1 MVGTIIIAFWTIL
14 AVRSSSAGPV
24 YELKLE
30 GAISPASAHFLIEGL
45 ERAEEEGAECLVV
58 ELDTPGGLMESMRSM
73 VKALLNSNVP
83 VVAFVYPRGS
93 RAASAGVFVTLA
105 AHVAAMAPGTNIGAA
120 HPVMLGGEGMGK
132 EMSEKVTNDAVA
144 YIKAIAERRGRNQKW
159 AEDAVRRSISS
170 TPEEALKAGVI
181 DVIAEDLKELLE
193 KIDGRKVRLPSG
205 EKVLHTKGAEVVEIR
220 MSLRDKILQALSNP
234 NIAYILLILGFY
246 GLIFELSNPG
256 AILPGVIGGICII
269 LAFYALQMLPVNYA
283 GLLLILMGLGL
294 FIADI
299 KVPSHG
305 LLTAGGIVAMT
316 LGSLM
321 LFRTPGSFL
330 SVSLPVILAAVITTA
345 AFFIFAIGMA
355 IKARLTKPVSGKEGL
370 IGERGVARTPLE
382 PSGMVLVHGEL
393 WQAKSDKPVREGDEV
408 EVVAV
413 EGLKLKVRKVNEE
426 VGT

>member
-1 MVGTIIIAFWTIL
+1 MIGTLAIWTIL
-14 AVRSSSAGPV
+14 SVGISSAGPV
-24 YELKLE
+24 YELRLE

-45 ERAEEEGAECLVV
+45 ERAEREGAECLVV

-73 VKALLNSNVP
+73 VKALLNSEVP
-83 VVAFVYPRGS
+83 VVAFVYPKGS

-105 AHVAAMAPGTNIGAA
+105 AHIAAMAPGTNIGAA
-120 HPVMLGGEGMGK
+120 HPVMLGGERMGK

-159 AEDAVRRSISS
+159 AEDAVRKSISS

-181 DVIAEDLKELLE
+181 DVIAEDLEELLE
-193 KIDGRKVRLPSG
+193 KIDGRKVKLPSG
-205 EKVLHTKGAEVVEIR
+205 EKVLHTKGAKIVEIR
-220 MSLRDKILQALSNP
+220 MSFRDKILQTLSNP

-283 GLLLILMGLGL
+283 GLLLILLGLGL
-294 FIADI
+294 LIADI
-299 KVPSHG
+299 KVPSYG
-305 LLTAGGIVAMT
+305 LLTVGGIVSMT

-330 SVSLPVILAAVITTA
+330 SVSWPVILAAVITTA

-370 IGERGVARTPLE
+370 VGERGVARTPLE

-393 WQAKSDKPVREGDEV
+393 WQAKSDEPVGEGEEV

-413 EGLKLKVRKVNEE
+413 EGLKLKVKKVDK
-426 VGT
+426 

>member
-1 MVGTIIIAFWTIL
+1 MIGTLAILTIL
-14 AVRSSSAGPV
+14 SVGISSAGPV
-24 YELKLE
+24 YELRLE
-30 GAISPASAHFLIEGL
+30 GAISPASAHFLIESL
-45 ERAEEEGAECLVV
+45 ERAEREGAECLVV

-73 VKALLNSNVP
+73 VKALLNSEVP
-83 VVAFVYPRGS
+83 VVAFVYPKGS

-105 AHVAAMAPGTNIGAA
+105 AHIAAMAPGTNIGAA
-120 HPVMLGGEGMGK
+120 HPVMLGGERMGK

-159 AEDAVRRSISS
+159 AEDAVRKSISS

-181 DVIAEDLKELLE
+181 DVIAEDLEELLE
-193 KIDGRKVRLPSG
+193 KIDGRKVKLPSG
-205 EKVLHTKGAEVVEIR
+205 EKVLHTKGAKIVKIR
-220 MSLRDKILQALSNP
+220 MSLRDKILQTLSNP

-283 GLLLILMGLGL
+283 GLLLILLGLGL
-294 FIADI
+294 LIADI
-299 KVPSHG
+299 KVPSYG
-305 LLTAGGIVAMT
+305 LLTVGGIVSMT
-316 LGSLM
+316 LGSIM

-330 SVSLPVILAAVITTA
+330 SVSWPVILAAVITTA

-370 IGERGVARTPLE
+370 VGERGVARTPLE

-393 WQAKSDKPVREGDEV
+393 WQAKSDEPVGEGEEV

-413 EGLKLKVRKVNEE
+413 EGLKLKVKKVDR
-426 VGT
+426 

>member
-1 MVGTIIIAFWTIL
+1 MIGTLAILTIL
-14 AVRSSSAGPV
+14 SVGISSAGPV
-24 YELKLE
+24 YELRLE
-30 GAISPASAHFLIEGL
+30 GAISPASAHFLIESL
-45 ERAEEEGAECLVV
+45 ERAEREGAECLVV

-73 VKALLNSNVP
+73 VKALLNSEVP
-83 VVAFVYPRGS
+83 VVAFVYPKGS

-105 AHVAAMAPGTNIGAA
+105 AHIAAMAPGTNIGAA
-120 HPVMLGGEGMGK
+120 HPVMLGGERMGK

-159 AEDAVRRSISS
+159 AEDAVRKSISS

-181 DVIAEDLKELLE
+181 DVIAEDLEELLE
-193 KIDGRKVRLPSG
+193 KIDGRKVKLPSG
-205 EKVLHTKGAEVVEIR
+205 EKVLHTKGAKIVEIR
-220 MSLRDKILQALSNP
+220 MSFRDKILQTLSNP

-283 GLLLILMGLGL
+283 GLLLILLGLGL
-294 FIADI
+294 LIADI
-299 KVPSHG
+299 KVPSYG
-305 LLTAGGIVAMT
+305 LLTVGGIVSMT
-316 LGSLM
+316 LGSIM

-330 SVSLPVILAAVITTA
+330 SVSWPVILAAVITTA

-370 IGERGVARTPLE
+370 VGERGVARTPLE

-393 WQAKSDKPVREGDEV
+393 WQAKSDEPVGEGEEV

-413 EGLKLKVRKVNEE
+413 EGLKLKVKKVDR
-426 VGT
+426 

>member
-1 MVGTIIIAFWTIL
+1 MIGTLAIWTIL
-14 AVRSSSAGPV
+14 SVGISSAGPV
-24 YELKLE
+24 YELRLE

-45 ERAEEEGAECLVV
+45 ERAEREGAECLVV

-73 VKALLNSNVP
+73 VKALLNSEVP
-83 VVAFVYPRGS
+83 VVAFVYPKGS

-105 AHVAAMAPGTNIGAA
+105 AHIAAMAPGTNIGAA
-120 HPVMLGGEGMGK
+120 HPVMLGGERMGK

-159 AEDAVRRSISS
+159 AEDAVRKSISS

-181 DVIAEDLKELLE
+181 DVIAEDLEELLE
-193 KIDGRKVRLPSG
+193 KIDGRKVKLPSG
-205 EKVLHTKGAEVVEIR
+205 EKVLHTKGAKIVEIR
-220 MSLRDKILQALSNP
+220 MSFRDKILQTLSNP

-283 GLLLILMGLGL
+283 GLLLILLGLGL
-294 FIADI
+294 LIADI
-299 KVPSHG
+299 KVPSYG
-305 LLTAGGIVAMT
+305 LLTVGGIVSMT
-316 LGSLM
+316 LGSIM

-330 SVSLPVILAAVITTA
+330 SVSWPVILAAVITTA

-370 IGERGVARTPLE
+370 VGERGVARTPLE

-393 WQAKSDKPVREGDEV
+393 WQAKSDEPVGEGEEV

-413 EGLKLKVRKVNEE
+413 EGLKLKVKKVDK
-426 VGT
+426 

>member
-1 MVGTIIIAFWTIL
+1 MIGTLAIWTIL
-14 AVRSSSAGPV
+14 SVGISSAGPV
-24 YELKLE
+24 YELRLE

-45 ERAEEEGAECLVV
+45 ERAEREGAECLVV

-73 VKALLNSNVP
+73 VKALLNSEVP
-83 VVAFVYPRGS
+83 VVAFVYPKGS

-105 AHVAAMAPGTNIGAA
+105 AHIAAMAPGTNIGAA
-120 HPVMLGGEGMGK
+120 HPVMLGGERMGK

-159 AEDAVRRSISS
+159 AEDAVRKSISS

-181 DVIAEDLKELLE
+181 DVIAEDLEELLE
-193 KIDGRKVRLPSG
+193 KIDGRKVKLPSG
-205 EKVLHTKGAEVVEIR
+205 EKVLHTKGAKIVEIR
-220 MSLRDKILQALSNP
+220 MSFRDKILQTLSNP

-283 GLLLILMGLGL
+283 GLLLILLGLGL
-294 FIADI
+294 LIADI
-299 KVPSHG
+299 KVPSYG
-305 LLTAGGIVAMT
+305 LLTVGGIVSMT
-316 LGSLM
+316 LGSIM

-330 SVSLPVILAAVITTA
+330 SVSWPVILAAVITTA

-370 IGERGVARTPLE
+370 VGERGVARTPLE

-393 WQAKSDKPVREGDEV
+393 WQAKSDEPVGEGEEV

-413 EGLKLKVRKVNEE
+413 EGLKLKVKKVDR
-426 VGT
+426 

>member
-1 MVGTIIIAFWTIL
+1 
-14 AVRSSSAGPV
+14 
-24 YELKLE
+24 
-30 GAISPASAHFLIEGL
+30 
-45 ERAEEEGAECLVV
+45 
-58 ELDTPGGLMESMRSM
+58 
-73 VKALLNSNVP
+73 
-83 VVAFVYPRGS
+83 
-93 RAASAGVFVTLA
+93 ASAGVFVTLA
-105 AHVAAMAPGTNIGAA
+105 AHIAAMAPGTNIGAA
-120 HPVMLGGEGMGK
+120 HPVMLGGERMGK

-159 AEDAVRRSISS
+159 AEDAVRKSISS

-181 DVIAEDLKELLE
+181 DVIAEDLEELLE
-193 KIDGRKVRLPSG
+193 KIDGRKVKLPSG
-205 EKVLHTKGAEVVEIR
+205 EKVLHTKGAKIVEIR
-220 MSLRDKILQALSNP
+220 MSFRDKILQTLSNP

-283 GLLLILMGLGL
+283 GLLLILLGLGL
-294 FIADI
+294 LIADI
-299 KVPSHG
+299 KVPSYG
-305 LLTAGGIVAMT
+305 LLTVGGIVSMT

-330 SVSLPVILAAVITTA
+330 SVSWPVILAAVITTA

-393 WQAKSDKPVREGDEV
+393 WQAKSDEPVGEGEEV

-413 EGLKLKVRKVNEE
+413 EGLKLKVKKVDK
-426 VGT
+426 

>member
-1 MVGTIIIAFWTIL
+1 MIGTLAILTIL
-14 AVRSSSAGPV
+14 SVGISSAGPV
-24 YELKLE
+24 YELRLE
-30 GAISPASAHFLIEGL
+30 GAISPASAHFLIESL
-45 ERAEEEGAECLVV
+45 ERAEREGAECLVV

-73 VKALLNSNVP
+73 VKALLNSEVP
-83 VVAFVYPRGS
+83 VVAFVYPKGS

-105 AHVAAMAPGTNIGAA
+105 AHIAAMAPGTNIGAA
-120 HPVMLGGEGMGK
+120 HPVMLGGERMGK

-159 AEDAVRRSISS
+159 AEDAVRKSISS

-181 DVIAEDLKELLE
+181 DVIAEDLEELLE
-193 KIDGRKVRLPSG
+193 KIDGRKVKLPSG
-205 EKVLHTKGAEVVEIR
+205 EKVLHTKGAKIVEIR
-220 MSLRDKILQALSNP
+220 MSFRDKILQTLSNP

-283 GLLLILMGLGL
+283 GLLLILLGLGL
-294 FIADI
+294 LIADI
-299 KVPSHG
+299 KVPSYG
-305 LLTAGGIVAMT
+305 LLTVGGIVSMT
-316 LGSLM
+316 LGSIM

-330 SVSLPVILAAVITTA
+330 SVSWPVILAAVITTA

-370 IGERGVARTPLE
+370 VGERGVARTPLE

-393 WQAKSDKPVREGDEV
+393 WQAKSDEPIGKGEEV

-413 EGLKLKVRKVNEE
+413 EGLKLKVKKVDR
-426 VGT
+426 